1 MPNPIISNFNNILNN
16 ELKSPEYKKM
26 AENEHNNNVNQS
38 IEDFQKQNA
47 GMMKMIN
54 FDYFNAQQQNQ
65 MIEISNVNFQLIFS
79 IVPENG
85 DQSLNNNIKICAQVR
100 ANFTIEK
107 AIENFYKKLLKPK
120 EAIKRFIL
128 NGNILDV
135 KSQDTLAS
143 MNIDESTIIKAIK
156 SENFDSLKLEGI

>member
-1 MPNPIISNFNNILNN
+1 MD
-16 ELKSPEYKKM
+16 E
-26 AENEHNNNVNQS
+26 
-38 IEDFQKQNA
+38 
-47 GMMKMIN
+47 
-54 FDYFNAQQQNQ
+54 
-65 MIEISNVNFQLIFS
+65 
-79 IVPENG
+79 
-85 DQSLNNNIKICAQVR
+85 
-100 ANFTIEK
+100 
-107 AIENFYKKLLKPK
+107 KLLKPK